1 MDPSRNPRRT
11 QSSPRLLF
19 QSRGCQKMRWSLAKT
34 KTSTAP
40 QANKSVVS
48 KAPPASK
55 SGQRQDLLRVQTS
68 KTRLE
73 TAQSSRSNATV
84 DATTSSHSKNRL
96 VVAEVAGIAKILPRQ
111 APTCSPAKAD
121 IHETCHGAS
130 ALTIHDPKPDNQQE
144 TKTTKR
150 SAQTKTSHL
159 EVTDKCLSRNL
170 VVTMSSREV
179 TDKHQR
185 VLPSGLVTGRDYSVQ
200 DPRGTTM
207 HPSSPRQPMRGKKK
221 PIEPTRPQLQKSIS
235 FTMKAR
241 PEKRVQAERGPF
253 CDDNATGCFEK
264 PHQLKRSVAR
274 EYEIATDKPREDIP
288 CTLATQNYTNNQAY
302 DGTNKGIMASPTKRI
317 QDEIQMLPSTLDGP
331 STQSFIQFTP
341 HPLKRS
347 VSFVKTAAPDNA
359 GQDQAQI
366 NIQSNG
372 KCMERPHQLNRSEN
386 FVAVDPQD
394 GTKPRRPQLKRS
406 SARVE
411 PLPVYQMSDC
421 ARAKCESRSKH
432 KAILSS

>member
-1 MDPSRNPRRT
+1 MQTAIQQEVDDLKKALQQKT
-11 QSSPRLLF
+11 QDFDEAIEFFGKAIQDLRLRMSCYSHP
-19 QSRGCQKMRWSLAKT
+19 QSRLPKIKSKPRCPVALNDADHRLSQDYMSKEEITAIESQATSSMTPKQVDNAVVDIAVADASMIRDEEYKASVENGSIAELKANSKMRWSLAKT

-159 EVTDKCLSRNL
+159 EVTEKCLSSNL
-170 VVTMSSREV
+170 VVAIILAFSTISLDRW
-179 TDKHQR
+179 
-185 VLPSGLVTGRDYSVQ
+185 YNSVWL
-200 DPRGTTM
+200 T
-207 HPSSPRQPMRGKKK
+207 H
-221 PIEPTRPQLQKSIS
+221 
-235 FTMKAR
+235 
-241 PEKRVQAERGPF
+241 
-253 CDDNATGCFEK
+253 TGC
-264 PHQLKRSVAR
+264 LRVACLLQFR
-274 EYEIATDKPREDIP
+274 ILGLLIASTD
-288 CTLATQNYTNNQAY
+288 AVFQNAPLHCRHRK
-302 DGTNKGIMASPTKRI
+302 DPPTHDTYR
-317 QDEIQMLPSTLDGP
+317 
-331 STQSFIQFTP
+331 
-341 HPLKRS
+341 H
-347 VSFVKTAAPDNA
+347 DNFYL
-359 GQDQAQI
+359 
-366 NIQSNG
+366 
-372 KCMERPHQLNRSEN
+372 CLERPHQLNRSEN

-394 GTKPRRPQLKRS
+394 GNIQSQLQVQTKELRPSTQTTSGFTLEETVLDSSYRESSSIAGPTKPTRPS
-406 SARVE
+406 
-411 PLPVYQMSDC
+411 
-421 ARAKCESRSKH
+421 
-432 KAILSS
+432 

>member
-159 EVTDKCLSRNL
+159 EVTDKCLSSNL
-170 VVTMSSREV
+170 VVAIILAFSTICANR
-179 TDKHQR
+179 
-185 VLPSGLVTGRDYSVQ
+185 
-200 DPRGTTM
+200 
-207 HPSSPRQPMRGKKK
+207 KK
-221 PIEPTRPQLQKSIS
+221 LLLS
-235 FTMKAR
+235 F
-241 PEKRVQAERGPF
+241 
-253 CDDNATGCFEK
+253 
-264 PHQLKRSVAR
+264 
-274 EYEIATDKPREDIP
+274 
-288 CTLATQNYTNNQAY
+288 
-302 DGTNKGIMASPTKRI
+302 
-317 QDEIQMLPSTLDGP
+317 
-331 STQSFIQFTP
+331 
-341 HPLKRS
+341 
-347 VSFVKTAAPDNA
+347 
-359 GQDQAQI
+359 
-366 NIQSNG
+366 
-372 KCMERPHQLNRSEN
+372 
-386 FVAVDPQD
+386 
-394 GTKPRRPQLKRS
+394 
-406 SARVE
+406 
-411 PLPVYQMSDC
+411 
-421 ARAKCESRSKH
+421 
-432 KAILSS
+432 